1 MARNPYKNSFRA
13 IPATRIFAPAIR
25 PHPGIPGLQTAFVID
40 ESPSG
45 NTEEI
50 WPDKY
55 GRVRVRFHWDRE
67 AKYACWLRVVQPWA
81 GKQWGQLWIPRV
93 GDEVAV
99 TYLEGDPDCP
109 VVVGSIYN
117 SDNMPIFTLPDNKTQ
132 SGILTH
138 SSTGGGSSNFNM
150 LRFEDKM
157 GSEEIFMQA
166 EKDQN
171 VIIKHN
177 ETHTVKN
184 NRTTTIHV
192 DDTRTV
198 ETGNDTLTVE
208 KGNRKITLQQGTI
221 TEYAQ
226 GQISIESVSGVT
238 IKCGAS
244 KIEMTPSG
252 ITMSTGA
259 SSISMTSG
267 STAHT
272 APMITLNS

>member
-1 MARNPYKNSFRA
+1 
-13 IPATRIFAPAIR
+13 
-25 PHPGIPGLQTAFVID
+25 
-40 ESPSG
+40 
-45 NTEEI
+45 
-50 WPDKY
+50 
-55 GRVRVRFHWDRE
+55 
-67 AKYACWLRVVQPWA
+67 
-81 GKQWGQLWIPRV
+81 
-93 GDEVAV
+93 
-99 TYLEGDPDCP
+99 
-109 VVVGSIYN
+109 
-117 SDNMPIFTLPDNKTQ
+117 
-132 SGILTH
+132 
-138 SSTGGGSSNFNM
+138 
-150 LRFEDKM
+150 
-157 GSEEIFMQA
+157 
-166 EKDQN
+166 